1 MNARQSPNG
10 NTVVTGPTGIPAV
23 DCMNGYRGYNKGPG
37 KEDSMGDAL
46 DYETLNTDFDFASNL
61 ALFNKTV
68 GF

>member
-1 MNARQSPNG
+1 
-10 NTVVTGPTGIPAV
+10 
-23 DCMNGYRGYNKGPG
+23 MNGYRGYNKGPG